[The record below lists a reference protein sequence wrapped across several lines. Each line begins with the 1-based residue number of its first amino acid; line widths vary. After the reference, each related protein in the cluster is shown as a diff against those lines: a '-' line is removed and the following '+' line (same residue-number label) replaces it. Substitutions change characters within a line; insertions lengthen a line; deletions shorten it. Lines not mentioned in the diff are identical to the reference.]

1 MANALVIQG
10 TWEEI
15 ASHADEL
22 SGRDGLVLIVPANAD
37 SGTSAQTAMDLAEQM
52 KDYIGS
58 IDLGDANL
66 SEDTGE
72 KFTKLLVQAHR
83 QERK

>member
-1 MANALVIQG
+1 MANVQVIQG

-22 SGRDGLVLIVPANAD
+22 SGRDDLVLIVPAHAD
-37 SGTSAQTAMDLAEQM
+37 SGTSVETSMDLAEQM
-52 KDYIGS
+52 ADYIGS

-66 SEDTGE
+66 SENTGE